1 MANSTTTL
9 SKPNFETF
17 TKDTFRNL
25 LDDED
30 LSDITL
36 ACDDGQLVKAHKVVL
51 ASASTFFKTILG
63 QVPNPKPLIH
73 IQGIKAFQLRLLL
86 DYIYLGRAS
95 IEREDLGEFFET
107 TRSLRIEGLEE
118 VMEQERKNLMEQERK
133 NLMEQ
138 ERKNLM
144 EEERKNL
151 REENARDVADR
162 RRMRKTQ
169 SHETGNPHPHPVKRL
184 FLQLATRPN
193 KPTEIQ
199 NPSTGTQQKEDNE
212 QEKTQSAKGSESKVG
227 VGVVDLLVCDLGKK
241 KVEEAEVM
249 DGISPSEI
257 GRFSH
262 QVGGDDGGGQ
272 VGGGEQVFDN
282 KIKRPGIRSANPKVV
297 HTPRCKRRERS
308 LDKME
313 VESKEEAL
321 VRRETSHLEEKM
333 LNEEHSGHD
342 KSLILEKVTPENL
355 EDDIIKEVLEEESDM
370 ASNVEDWGY
379 AKSFPEAEEIVD
391 PRSSGNALTDKMTGE
406 GAEVVH
412 KLLEEETK
420 KKYNLRTRK
429 NTFSEDRR
437 LALNLFHDLN
447 NGKRRQKERRRLSIA
462 PSREKLNQKRANISG
477 PLLRSTGLTVGALQV
492 LNRFNFVLKIPE

>member
-1 MANSTTTL
+1 
-9 SKPNFETF
+9 
-17 TKDTFRNL
+17 
-25 LDDED
+25 
-30 LSDITL
+30 
-36 ACDDGQLVKAHKVVL
+36 
-51 ASASTFFKTILG
+51 
-63 QVPNPKPLIH
+63 
-73 IQGIKAFQLRLLL
+73 
-86 DYIYLGRAS
+86 
-95 IEREDLGEFFET
+95 
-107 TRSLRIEGLEE
+107 
-118 VMEQERKNLMEQERK
+118 
-133 NLMEQ
+133 
-138 ERKNLM
+138 M

-184 FLQLATRPN
+184 FLQLATQPN

-199 NPSTGTQQKEDNE
+199 NPSTGAPQMEDNE

-227 VGVVDLLVCDLGKK
+227 VGVVDWLVCDLGKK

-262 QVGGDDGGGQ
+262 QVGGDVGGGQVGGGEQDVGGGQ

-297 HTPRCKRRERS
+297 DTPRCKRRERS
-308 LDKME
+308 LDKIE

-355 EDDIIKEVLEEESDM
+355 EDDIIKEVLEEEPDM
-370 ASNVEDWGY
+370 ASNVEDWGN

-391 PRSSGNALTDKMTGE
+391 LRSSGNAPTDKMTGE

-447 NGKRRQKERRRLSIA
+447 NGKRRQKERRRIIT
-462 PSREKLNQKRANISG
+462 PGEKVNQKHGDIFG
-477 PLLRSTGLTVGALQV
+477 PLHRRNRLTVGALQV